1 MGNVISEESDYV
13 EGAKWTLYECGAG
26 GLLSWRLHGI
36 HQQVQ
41 MVHVLVVHTF
51 MLTWMGVHGLSRY
64 DLSEEQGHRHCD
76 CKDLM
81 TGHQSPIKIH
91 TS

>member
-1 MGNVISEESDYV
+1 MGNVISEESDHV
-13 EGAKWTLYECGAG
+13 EDAKQTLYKHGAG
-26 GLLSWRLHGI
+26 GLLSWRLCGI

-41 MVHVLVVHTF
+41 VVYALVVHTF
-51 MLTWMGVHGLSRY
+51 MLTWVGVCGLSRY
-64 DLSEEQGHRHCD
+64 NLSEERGHRHCD

-81 TGHQSPIKIH
+81 TGHRSPIKIH